1 MNFQWILLAV
11 FAAYLIAEIAKAVTK
26 PMLKNVL
33 RLLCVPVAFILTF
46 ILQFC
51 GVFQWGVEKLLNLA
65 LFSFGLIS
73 KIPPQFQGIFE
84 TALELITALGSTF
97 LSPLLFALVFTIFLI
112 VLRLVHVN
120 LIVKYIEGR
129 KIREEKKLLK
139 ARVSAEKKAAK
150 RQVREE
156 SERIEDALDEFCGTD
171 VEDIIFDVYEA
182 PDNDDIEDMVD
193 ERVRLEKRRLK
204 KKGFF
209 KESPERKAI
218 SVVAAAVSGFLIFAV
233 AMMPIFY
240 TMSFFSEITDSIE
253 NTDADDSQIYKIVST
268 IDKHV
273 VSPYEDSFVIQLY
286 DSMALVDLMN
296 ATTAFGGYLGTDANG
311 SRYYVDDV
319 IKGTLSHGV
328 RAGAEIMSYKSEREH
343 LKEDLDAILANP
355 MMVSILAD
363 VAIYAIDSYLVVPEL
378 NPEDPTS
385 AIVVELMS
393 YYKNA
398 DKATIESDLLAISGA
413 ITTLAEGGLLD
424 MIVAGGGD
432 ISSLLSD
439 EENLTNTVKALSGL
453 SAFGTVMEGAFQ
465 MGIDMMGNM
474 FGIPENDEAIYNAFI
489 SDLLEVLPIGGPNYD
504 VEDVENFVKNCAAS
518 GKKVNQYKNEDL
530 SGYTSFMNYVERW
543 SKVESVFSHYAEDR
557 SYGYFTIE
565 VEGTVYIYNS
575 SKRTITVAA
584 ESDYDNKI
592 SPLAD
597 FIHYLSQYG
606 TFCASE
612 ETLNNLC
619 YDYEVM
625 CAGADTKGIEMAYKL
640 INADGNYVAQAVN
653 IEKMHAST
661 DFEDWTAEEKAKD
674 SELCVS
680 IIMKLLGLMDT
691 FGGAGTVD
699 TGSGDI
705 TAMLDLF
712 PTFGTLLDDMAAT
725 SCLKDLPPLLLEGLL
740 SNEMFS
746 QYLSPAFVHQ
756 INDAVASDPDICY
769 EEYMTGLVATIKLM
783 INAMGGL
790 AQ

>member
-97 LSPLLFALVFTIFLI
+97 LSPLLFALVFTILLI

-129 KIREEKKLLK
+129 RIREEKKLLK

-240 TMSFFSEITDSIE
+240 TMSFLTEITDSIE

-296 ATTAFGGYLGTDANG
+296 GTTAFGGYLGTDANG
-311 SRYYVDDV
+311 SRYYVDDL

-363 VAIYAIDSYLVVPEL
+363 VAMYAIDSYLVVPEL

-398 DKATIESDLLAISGA
+398 DKS
-413 ITTLAEGGLLD
+413 
-424 MIVAGGGD
+424 
-432 ISSLLSD
+432 
-439 EENLTNTVKALSGL
+439 
-453 SAFGTVMEGAFQ
+453 
-465 MGIDMMGNM
+465 
-474 FGIPENDEAIYNAFI
+474 
-489 SDLLEVLPIGGPNYD
+489 
-504 VEDVENFVKNCAAS
+504 
-518 GKKVNQYKNEDL
+518 
-530 SGYTSFMNYVERW
+530 RR
-543 SKVESVFSHYAEDR
+543 SK
-557 SYGYFTIE
+557 
-565 VEGTVYIYNS
+565 
-575 SKRTITVAA
+575 
-584 ESDYDNKI
+584 
-592 SPLAD
+592 
-597 FIHYLSQYG
+597 IH
-606 TFCASE
+606 
-612 ETLNNLC
+612 
-619 YDYEVM
+619 
-625 CAGADTKGIEMAYKL
+625 
-640 INADGNYVAQAVN
+640 
-653 IEKMHAST
+653 
-661 DFEDWTAEEKAKD
+661 
-674 SELCVS
+674 
-680 IIMKLLGLMDT
+680 
-691 FGGAGTVD
+691 
-699 TGSGDI
+699 
-705 TAMLDLF
+705 
-712 PTFGTLLDDMAAT
+712 
-725 SCLKDLPPLLLEGLL
+725 
-740 SNEMFS
+740 
-746 QYLSPAFVHQ
+746 
-756 INDAVASDPDICY
+756 
-769 EEYMTGLVATIKLM
+769 
-783 INAMGGL
+783 
-790 AQ
+790 

>member
-1 MNFQWILLAV
+1 MNFQWILLAI
-11 FAAYLIAEIAKAVTK
+11 FAAYLIAEIAKAITE

-33 RLLCVPVAFILTF
+33 RLLCVPVAFIITF

-51 GVFQWGVEKLLNLA
+51 GVFQWAVSKLMDMALNN
-65 LFSFGLIS
+65 FGLIAM
-73 KIPPQFQGIFE
+73 IPAEFQGIVGS
-84 TALELITALGSTF
+84 AMNLIVAAGSTF
-97 LSPLLFALVFTIFLI
+97 LSPALFALVFFVLLI
-112 VLRLVHVN
+112 VFRLVHVN
-120 LIVKYIEGR
+120 LIIKYIEVR
-129 KIREEKKLLK
+129 KRREQKKLLK
-139 ARVSAEKKAAK
+139 ARISAEKKAMK
-150 RQVREE
+150 RQVAEE
-156 SERIEDALDEFCGTD
+156 ADKIEDVLEDVSNSELEGIIYDMYETPDE
-171 VEDIIFDVYEA
+171 
-182 PDNDDIEDMVD
+182 DDIEDLVE
-193 ERVRLEKRRLK
+193 ERVRLEKKKLK
-204 KKGFF
+204 RIGYF

-218 SVVAAAVSGFLIFAV
+218 SIVAAAVSGFLIFAV
-233 AMMPIFY
+233 AMMPVFY
-240 TMSFFSEITDSIE
+240 TMSFLSEVTDSIE
-253 NTDADDSQIYKIVST
+253 NTDADDSQIYKVVST
-268 IDKHV
+268 LDKHV

-296 ATTAFGGYLGTDANG
+296 GTTAYGGYLGTDANG
-311 SRYYVDDV
+311 NRYYVDDI

-355 MMVSILAD
+355 MMVSVLAD
-363 VAIYAIDSYLVVPEL
+363 VVIYAIDSYLEVPEL
-378 NPEDPTS
+378 DPADPTS

-398 DKATIESDLLAISGA
+398 DKAIIESDLIAISGA
-413 ITTLAEGGLLD
+413 VTTLVEGDMLD
-424 MIVAGGGD
+424 MIISGQGD
-432 ISSLLSD
+432 FSTLLAD

-453 SAFGTVMEGAFQ
+453 SAFATVMEGAFQ
-465 MGIDMMGNM
+465 MGIDMIGDM
-474 FGIPENDEAIYNAFI
+474 FGIPENDEAIYDAFI

-504 VEDVENFVKNCAAS
+504 VDDVESFVKNCAAS
-518 GKKVNQYKNEDL
+518 GKKVNQYKNEDPD
-530 SGYTSFMNYVERW
+530 GYTSFVNYVDRW
-543 SKVESVFSHYAEDR
+543 SKVASVFSHYAEDR

-565 VEGTVYIYNS
+565 IDGTLYIYNS
-575 SKRTITVAA
+575 SKRTITVAE
-584 ESDYDNKI
+584 ESDFVNKV

-597 FIHYLSQYG
+597 FIHYLSEYG
-606 TFCASE
+606 TFCSSK
-612 ETLNNLC
+612 ETLVNLC
-619 YDYEVM
+619 NYYDAM
-625 CAGADTKGIEMAYKL
+625 CGGSDAKGIEMANKL

-661 DFEDWTAEEKAKD
+661 DFEDWTEEEKAQD

-691 FGGAGTVD
+691 FGGAGVVD
-699 TGSGDI
+699 EGAGDI

-712 PTFGTLLDDMAAT
+712 PMFGTLLDDMAAT

-783 INAMGGL
+783 INAMGGF